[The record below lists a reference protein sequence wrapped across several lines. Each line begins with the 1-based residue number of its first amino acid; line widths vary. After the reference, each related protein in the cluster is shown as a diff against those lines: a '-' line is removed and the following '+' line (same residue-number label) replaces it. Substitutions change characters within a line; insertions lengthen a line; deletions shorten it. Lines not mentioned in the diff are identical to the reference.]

1 MSRYN
6 ATTGE
11 FDFGIALDSVRDGR
25 KVTRKGWNG
34 KNQWI
39 ALQRPDE
46 HSKMSLP
53 YLYIRTVGGDFVPWT
68 ASQTDLLAADWVEV
82 TV

>member
-11 FDFGIALDSVRDGR
+11 FDFGMALDSLRDGR
-25 KVTRKGWNG
+25 RVARKGWNG
-34 KNQWI
+34 AGQWI

-53 YLYIRTVGGDFVPWT
+53 YLYIKTVSGDLVPWL
-68 ASQTDLLAADWVEV
+68 ASQTDLLAQDWMEV
-82 TV
+82 T

>member
-11 FDFGIALDSVRDGR
+11 FDFGMALDSLRDGR
-25 KVTRKGWNG
+25 RVARKGWNG
-34 KNQWI
+34 KGQWI
-39 ALQRPDE
+39 TLQHPDE

-53 YLYIRTVGGDFVPWT
+53 YLYIRTVGGDLVPWL
-68 ASQTDLLAADWVEV
+68 ASQTDLLARDWVEAF
-82 TV
+82 

>member
-25 KVTRKGWNG
+25 KVARKGWNG

-53 YLYIRTVGGDFVPWT
+53 YLYIRTIGGDLVPWT

-82 TV
+82 TA